1 MAGQIFLGLI
11 IAMPLLLGLI
21 FRVSTSH
28 IFFSLMAGELLGRY
42 FGHDL
47 EKLAHGFIKNIEL
60 AGYGEIFLMAA
71 PMLLTALFLKGTITK
86 GKIILHIIPLIVTG
100 VIFAAFVA
108 PLLQQNLKDGIEAI
122 PVGEKFLH
130 LNKIIIGG
138 MVGLQLLSLWFL
150 TRKEKG
156 ESKHKE

>member
-1 MAGQIFLGLI
+1 MF
-11 IAMPLLLGLI
+11 PLLIGVI

-47 EKLAHGFIKNIEL
+47 EKLAHNFAKNVEL
-60 AGYGEIFLMAA
+60 TGYGEIFLMAL
-71 PMLLTALFLKGTITK
+71 PMALTALFLKGTITK

-108 PLLQQNLKDGIEAI
+108 PLLQDNLRQGIEAQQI
-122 PVGEKFLH
+122 GEKFLH
-130 LNKIIIGG
+130 LNKVIIGG

-156 ESKHKE
+156 EGKLKE